1 MSRGMSMA
9 SNAIAKAASSV
20 NWGAVTSKLK
30 PETVAALN
38 AFRRR
43 HADLTKQIQELRE
56 SQVNLDFDNYRK
68 ILKNKKVVSDAE
80 TAFNKFSPATIDLS
94 DILKKIEKQESV
106 AVSQAKK
113 AVEKVHGELGELNEL
128 LSNIETAR
136 PVEQLT
142 VEDVANAMPEL
153 DATVEKMAKRGQWR
167 VPGYYEKFG
176 EFQVGF

>member
-1 MSRGMSMA
+1 MA
-9 SNAIAKAASSV
+9 SNAVAKAASSV
-20 NWGAVTSKLK
+20 NWSSVTSKLK

-43 HADLTKQIQELRE
+43 HADLTKQVQEFRE
-56 SQVNLDFDNYRK
+56 QQISIDFGSYQK
-68 ILKNKKVVSDAE
+68 VLQNKKVVADAE
-80 TAFNKFSPATIDLS
+80 RAFTKFSPATIDLS
-94 DILKKIEKQESV
+94 DIIRKIETQESAAV
-106 AVSQAKK
+106 AQA
-113 AVEKVHGELGELNEL
+113 EKTVQSLHGELNEL
-128 LSNIETAR
+128 NDLLTNIETAR

-142 VEDVANAMPEL
+142 VQDVIKAMPEL